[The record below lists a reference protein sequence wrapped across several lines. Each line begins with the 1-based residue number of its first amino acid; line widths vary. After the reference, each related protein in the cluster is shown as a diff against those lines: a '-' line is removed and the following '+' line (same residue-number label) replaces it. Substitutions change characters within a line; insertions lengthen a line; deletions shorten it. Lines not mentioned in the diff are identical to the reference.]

1 MNARNTRRTTLML
14 AALGVGLAAMPATA
28 QDNAIS
34 VGHFDTVGDA
44 PPPWQVVRLDEQV
57 PPTRYRVIAWD
68 GITAVEALAD
78 ASMALL
84 ARPLDVD
91 LTRTPVL
98 CWRWRVDAPLVAAD
112 MATKAGDDYAA
123 RVYVTFSLPSAAM
136 DFSTRFK
143 LGLARSVFGVDVPDA
158 AINYVWDNRYPVG
171 TERPNAYTDRNHM
184 MVLRSGAAEADTWV
198 TERRDVVQDVA
209 KAYGTEEVHAIQL
222 ALAADT
228 DNTGERARSGFAD
241 LHFVARNATCSFAP
255 P

>member
-1 MNARNTRRTTLML
+1 MKPLHYALALATL
-14 AALGVGLAAMPATA
+14 GLASLPVAA

-34 VGHFDTVGDA
+34 VGHFDATSET
-44 PPPWQVVRLDEQV
+44 PPAPWQVVRFDEKV
-57 PPTRYRVIAWD
+57 PPTHYRVMTWD
-68 GITAVEALAD
+68 GIAAIEARAE

-98 CWRWRVDAPLVAAD
+98 CWRWRVDAPLVNAD

-123 RVYVTFSLPSAAM
+123 RVYVTFSLPDEAM

-143 LGLARSVFGVDVPDA
+143 LGLARGLFGQDVPDA

-171 TERPNAYTDRNHM
+171 TERPNAHTDRNRM
-184 MVLRSGAAEADTWV
+184 LVLRSGPDEAGAWV
-198 TERRDVVQDVA
+198 TERRDVVLDVA
-209 KAYGTEEVHAIQL
+209 RAYGTEAAQAIQL

-228 DNTGERARSGFAD
+228 DNTGESARSGFAD
-241 LHFVARNATCSFAP
+241 LHFVARDAACGFAP
-255 P
+255 T